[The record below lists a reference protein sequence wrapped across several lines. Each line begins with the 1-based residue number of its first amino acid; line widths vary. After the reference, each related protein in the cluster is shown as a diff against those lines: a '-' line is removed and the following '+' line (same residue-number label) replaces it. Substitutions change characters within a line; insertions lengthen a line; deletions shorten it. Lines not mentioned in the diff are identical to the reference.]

1 MERSGNFYKA
11 IRLGYILISILIRC
25 MAYNSLYEWQEIEA
39 LELGNKKIDEL
50 RKEINNINIQMIK
63 FSLLGETILEWND
76 KNIEHYHARRMAMD
90 SMLCRFKDDFIIG
103 DVFALR
109 ENEDTYNV
117 GWHFNKRFEGKGF
130 ACEAAAGLLDY
141 LFREA
146 GARRIYGFVEDDN
159 IRSKR
164 LCERLGMRREG
175 CFKEFVTFV
184 NNPDGSPKYEDT
196 CVYAILEKE
205 WNTIRQW

>member
-1 MERSGNFYKA
+1 MGQKGQSYYGQRGEFCLAKRVKV
-11 IRLGYILISILIRC
+11 
-25 MAYNSLYEWQEIEA
+25 EWLFQ
-39 LELGNKKIDEL
+39 
-50 RKEINNINIQMIK
+50 
-63 FSLLGETILEWND
+63 
-76 KNIEHYHARRMAMD
+76 
-90 SMLCRFKDDFIIG
+90 
-103 DVFALR
+103 R